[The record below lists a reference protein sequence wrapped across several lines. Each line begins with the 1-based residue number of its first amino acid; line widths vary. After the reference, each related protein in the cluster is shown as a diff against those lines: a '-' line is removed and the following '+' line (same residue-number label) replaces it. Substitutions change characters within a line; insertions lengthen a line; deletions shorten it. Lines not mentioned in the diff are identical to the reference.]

1 MMYELSP
8 LSPLQTLTGETF
20 DSRST
25 NVRDETRFDISAKAF
40 WTKYQMAFFDVRV
53 FDPNTKR
60 YEGKT
65 LQQCFRTNKM
75 EKKWIYNERILQV
88 KNGSSAPLFFSVNGG
103 VGKEANKCY
112 SRTAEKLAQKRDEPH
127 SVMMSWIR
135 RKISFL
141 MMKSIIMCIR
151 GSRSIRYEQE
161 KHNVEEL
168 ASYSEARCNII
179 WLIQEKLWTI

>member
-1 MMYELSP
+1 MKIRYGWPLLRLPNRCSCGAKYGLQHSLSCKKGSFIT
-8 LSPLQTLTGETF
+8 LRHNHLRNITANLIDQVCHDVRVSPLQTLTGETF

-75 EKKWIYNERILQV
+75 EKK
-88 KNGSSAPLFFSVNGG
+88 
-103 VGKEANKCY
+103 
-112 SRTAEKLAQKRDEPH
+112 
-127 SVMMSWIR
+127 
-135 RKISFL
+135 
-141 MMKSIIMCIR
+141 
-151 GSRSIRYEQE
+151 
-161 KHNVEEL
+161 
-168 ASYSEARCNII
+168 
-179 WLIQEKLWTI
+179 